1 MKRPLNRHTFSLEGR
16 NNGNSMENDSSK
28 QKFRLSQVFHYY
40 HFSFMLCNIDK
51 VFYNGMPTNGFEG
64 KIDSDRFTAVSPS

>member
-1 MKRPLNRHTFSLEGR
+1 
-16 NNGNSMENDSSK
+16 MENDSSK
-28 QKFRLSQVFHYY
+28 QKFTLSQVFHYY
-40 HFSFMLCNIDK
+40 YFSFMLCNIDK